1 MRLAFQRL
9 PAIADSGAAT
19 GMDAM
24 TKRLPT
30 LCLGAAFAALA
41 TFPLHAATPPID
53 CHKARSVTDRA
64 LCEAPDQVA
73 MDREIAALYDRGLA
87 SFDPESRH
95 RLAQSQVAFLKQRNG
110 CAWASHHSAHP
121 GPAVSECIRGVME
134 ERVRGLR
141 SVVDRGGYG
150 AR

>member
-1 MRLAFQRL
+1 M
-9 PAIADSGAAT
+9 
-19 GMDAM
+19 
-24 TKRLPT
+24 
-30 LCLGAAFAALA
+30 AALVVA
-41 TFPLHAATPPID
+41 PVHAATPPIN

-95 RLAQSQVAFLKQRNG
+95 RLAQSQLAFLKRRSG

-121 GPAVSECIRGVME
+121 GPAVSECVRGAME
-134 ERVRGLR
+134 DRVQGLR

-150 AR
+150 TR

>member
-1 MRLAFQRL
+1 MTMRLLQV
-9 PAIADSGAAT
+9 
-19 GMDAM
+19 
-24 TKRLPT
+24 
-30 LCLGAAFAALA
+30 CLGAVFAVLA
-41 TFPLHAATPPID
+41 VAPLQAATPPIN
-53 CHKARSVTDRA
+53 CRAARSVTDRA

-87 SFDPESRH
+87 QFDPENRH
-95 RLAQSQVAFLKQRNG
+95 RLAQSQLAFLKQRSG

-121 GPAVSECIRGVME
+121 GPAVSECIRGVMD
-134 ERVRGLR
+134 ERVRVLR